1 MHALLFL
8 SDPPFPPWN
17 VDVMAI
23 TPAAIL
29 DILEL
34 NCVLTTV
41 MQKARGKLHA

>member
-1 MHALLFL
+1 MHALFFL
-8 SDPPFPPWN
+8 SDPPCPAWN

-29 DILEL
+29 DILGL

-41 MQKARGKLHA
+41 MQKARGNLHA